1 MVPSRIFSQH
11 EVMHHR
17 LPAAGRKDVAAS
29 LVGALFRVHGRVVKT
44 RSGDR
49 RLHRFDSRNG
59 NGNLTRDS
67 SDSSDTGSA
76 YAIELNSDPLTLQ
89 PLPPSGLATY
99 TSPLLPADSVDHN
112 LIYVSGN
119 TDTTLRGK
127 NIVVDDMDVY
137 SEDPSGTGNGGT
149 GGLGHVLQ
157 YKGNWG
163 VLSPKTFVLD
173 NQTPVQSYMNTTHW
187 AWGLVISVKIS
198 FAGTSISLYR
208 TIPSSSST
216 ASSTSSI
223 NDGNIT
229 LSYTLDSN
237 SPINL
242 TLPLRSNSDT
252 PIPLSKFLELEFNPL
267 YSEQKVN
274 GRYTRWR
281 L

>member
-1 MVPSRIFSQH
+1 MSFSPQH
-11 EVMHHR
+11 DAMHHR
-17 LPAAGRKDVAAS
+17 LPVAGRKDVAAS
-29 LVGALFRVHGRVVKT
+29 RVHDRVVKT

-49 RLHRFDSRNG
+49 RLQSFDSRNG

-76 YAIELNSDPLTLQ
+76 YAIELDSDLLTPQ

-99 TSPLLPADSVDHN
+99 ISPLLLADSVDHN

-119 TDTTLRGK
+119 TDTILRGK
-127 NIVVDDMDVY
+127 NTVVDDMDVY
-137 SEDPSGTGNGGT
+137 SNDPSGTGNGGT

-163 VLSPKTFVLD
+163 VLSPETNVDL
-173 NQTPVQSYMNTTHW
+173 
-187 AWGLVISVKIS
+187 LVSHN
-198 FAGTSISLYR
+198 
-208 TIPSSSST
+208 PSSSST

-274 GRYTRWR
+274 GAIHTLEVMIAEIRYIGDDTSEGASGSGSGVDSASGSSSTPTGS
-281 L
+281 